1 MLPAMHLSRLLP
13 SLILAGGL
21 AWLTGCESA
30 SSPNAI
36 MDRVDANRDVY
47 ESWPI
52 EIKDAVLSGQ
62 VQRGMTT
69 DMVYVARGKPTERIE
84 RGNGDEIWV
93 YRIRTGNDG
102 GGGVLG
108 GGGILP
114 RGTTVSVGTG
124 GSAGYPGSYPGTYP
138 GSYPGGYP
146 SGSGTG
152 VYIPP
157 IVLGGG
163 GGGSSEP
170 DIEEQIVF
178 RNGRV
183 THGDGV
189 K

>member
-1 MLPAMHLSRLLP
+1 MHPSRPHLLSL
-13 SLILAGGL
+13 LAGWLVLL
-21 AWLTGCESA
+21 AGC
-30 SSPNAI
+30 SSPTSPDAI
-36 MDRVDANRDVY
+36 MDRVDAKRDVY

-62 VQRGMTT
+62 VLRGMTT
-69 DMVYVARGKPTERIE
+69 DMVYVARGKPTEKID
-84 RGNGDEIWV
+84 RGNGDEVWV
-93 YRIRTGNDG
+93 YHIKGGESG
-102 GGGVLG
+102 GGMLG
-108 GGGILP
+108 GGGGMLP

-124 GSAGYPGSYPGTYP
+124 GGAGYPGGGYPSGYPSGYPGTYP
-138 GSYPGGYP
+138 
-146 SGSGTG
+146 GSGTG

-163 GGGSSEP
+163 GGGSYEP
-170 DIEEQIVF
+170 TIEDEIVF

>member
-1 MLPAMHLSRLLP
+1 MSPSRLLKP
-13 SLILAGGL
+13 LLLAGGL
-21 AWLTGCESA
+21 ALLAGCGSPT
-30 SSPNAI
+30 SPNAI

-62 VQRGMTT
+62 VLRGMTP
-69 DMVYVARGKPTERIE
+69 DMVYVARGKPSERIE

-93 YRIRTGNDG
+93 YRISG
-102 GGGVLG
+102 GGGG
-108 GGGILP
+108 GPMIP

-124 GSAGYPGSYPGTYP
+124 GGAAYPGSYPGSYPGTYP
-138 GSYPGGYP
+138 GSYPGT
-146 SGSGTG
+146 GTG

-163 GGGSSEP
+163 GGSAEP

-178 RNGRV
+178 RNGKV

>member
-1 MLPAMHLSRLLP
+1 MLPAMYPTRLLRP
-13 SLILAGGL
+13 LALAGLVALL
-21 AWLTGCESA
+21 AGCGSPT
-30 SSPNAI
+30 SPNAI

-62 VQRGMTT
+62 VLRGMTT
-69 DMVYVARGKPTERIE
+69 DMVYVARGNPSERVD

-93 YRIRTGNDG
+93 YRIG
-102 GGGVLG
+102 GGGGRG
-108 GGGILP
+108 GSILP

-124 GSAGYPGSYPGTYP
+124 IGGGYPGTYPGSYPGTYP
-138 GSYPGGYP
+138 GTYP
-146 SGSGTG
+146 SGTG

-157 IVLGGG
+157 VVLGGG
-163 GGGSSEP
+163 NSVAEP
-170 DIEEQIVF
+170 ELEEQVVF

>member
-1 MLPAMHLSRLLP
+1 MLPAMHPTRLLRP
-13 SLILAGGL
+13 LALAGLL
-21 AWLTGCESA
+21 ALLSGCGSPT
-30 SSPNAI
+30 SPNAI

-47 ESWPI
+47 ESWPL
-52 EIKDAVLSGQ
+52 EVKDAVLSGQ
-62 VQRGMTT
+62 VLRGMTPE
-69 DMVYVARGKPTERIE
+69 MVYVARGNPSERVD

-93 YRIRTGNDG
+93 YRIG
-102 GGGVLG
+102 GGGG
-108 GGGILP
+108 GAGSLL

-124 GSAGYPGSYPGTYP
+124 GGAGYPGSYPGSYPGGYP

-146 SGSGTG
+146 SGSG
-152 VYIPP
+152 ISLPP

-163 GGGSSEP
+163 GTSDPG
-170 DIEEQIVF
+170 IEEQIVF

>member
-1 MLPAMHLSRLLP
+1 MNPSRLL
-13 SLILAGGL
+13 SLVLAGWLVVL
-21 AWLTGCESA
+21 AACSSP

-36 MDRVDANRDVY
+36 MDRVDAKRDIY

-62 VQRGMTT
+62 VLRGMTP
-69 DMVYVARGKPTERIE
+69 DMVYVARGKPTEKID
-84 RGNGDEIWV
+84 RGNGDEVWV
-93 YRIRTGNDG
+93 YQIRAGDSGNGGLMG
-102 GGGVLG
+102 GGGG
-108 GGGILP
+108 MLP

-124 GSAGYPGSYPGTYP
+124 GSAGYPGGYPSGYPSGYPGTYP
-138 GSYPGGYP
+138 
-146 SGSGTG
+146 SGSG

-163 GGGSSEP
+163 GGSQEP
-170 DIEEQIVF
+170 AIEDEIVF

>member
-1 MLPAMHLSRLLP
+1 MRPSRLLKP
-13 SLILAGGL
+13 LLLAGGITLL
-21 AWLTGCESA
+21 AGCGSPT
-30 SSPNAI
+30 SPNAI

-62 VQRGMTT
+62 VLRGMTT
-69 DMVYVARGKPTERIE
+69 DMVYVARGKPSERVD

-93 YRIRTGNDG
+93 YRISG
-102 GGGVLG
+102 GGGG
-108 GGGILP
+108 GGGPILP

-124 GSAGYPGSYPGTYP
+124 GSAAYPYPTYPTYPGTYP
-138 GSYPGGYP
+138 TA
-146 SGSGTG
+146 GTG
-152 VYIPP
+152 IYVPP

-163 GGGSSEP
+163 GGSAEP

-178 RNGRV
+178 RNGKV

>member
-1 MLPAMHLSRLLP
+1 MFPRMHLSRFPAFVL
-13 SLILAGGL
+13 LAGGL
-21 AWLTGCESA
+21 SLLAGCESPT
-30 SSPNAI
+30 SPNAI

-62 VQRGMTT
+62 VLRGMTP
-69 DMVYVARGKPTERIE
+69 DMVYVARGNPSERID

-93 YRIRTGNDG
+93 YRIG
-102 GGGVLG
+102 GGGGG

-124 GSAGYPGSYPGTYP
+124 GSGGYPGSYPGTYP
-138 GSYPGGYP
+138 GS
-146 SGSGTG
+146 GSG
-152 VYIPP
+152 VYMPP

-163 GGGSSEP
+163 SSAPEP
-170 DIEEQIVF
+170 VIEEQVVF